1 MRQIIFCSATCRHIE
16 IFRSNLSEALAA
28 VASLPATCR
37 YIEILRSNFCE
48 ARAAEARVPRGGGGE
63 GGRGGGSERM
73 EHGGGHSGGAQPYVV
88 THSMLYSPL
97 TTPRLQGN
105 ISPGQMRHGV
115 GYMQRRGELAVHDST
130 IVIVISISLFRFKSP
145 LLIVLYGNFFFS
157 RRTLHA
163 RRLGWTTAVQH
174 GTKLWTNARV
184 GTKNSH
190 AWITL
195 HWTATIFHIVQASF
209 DIFNDRLRGM

>member
-73 EHGGGHSGGAQPYVV
+73 EHGGGHGGGHSGGAQPYVV

-130 IVIVISISLFRFKSP
+130 IVIVISISLCRFKSP
-145 LLIVLYGNFFFS
+145 LLICVVCKFPFF
-157 RRTLHA
+157 
-163 RRLGWTTAVQH
+163 
-174 GTKLWTNARV
+174 
-184 GTKNSH
+184 
-190 AWITL
+190 
-195 HWTATIFHIVQASF
+195 
-209 DIFNDRLRGM
+209 